1 MLLDQ
6 EDVIL
11 IHMGKNCLVA
21 LGSNQ
26 EWEGDTPA
34 DLVLRSISEL
44 VKYDLKIIKASR
56 LFKTPSF
63 PKGAGPDF
71 VNAALMINTKIAPD
85 QLLLIFH
92 ELEANSGR
100 VRQKRWG
107 SRTLDMDLLSY
118 GDLVLP
124 DQCTFKKWRSLDA
137 DMQQRCVP
145 EHLILPHPRL
155 QERAFVLGPL
165 MDVAPEWRHPALEKT
180 VEEMFFSLPVSQR
193 DELEVMSLK

>member
-63 PKGAGPDF
+63 PKGAGPDY
-71 VNAALMINTKIAPD
+71 VNACAVLRAELAPEEI
-85 QLLLIFH
+85 LAVLH
-92 ELEANSGR
+92 RVEAQMGR
-100 VRQKRWG
+100 VRETRWAG
-107 SRTLDMDLLSY
+107 RTLDLDLLFCAQT
-118 GDLVLP
+118 VLP
-124 DQCTFKKWRSLDA
+124 DKAGWSYWQGMALEEQMRRAPD
-137 DMQQRCVP
+137 
-145 EHLILPHPRL
+145 ELILPHPRL
-155 QERAFVLGPL
+155 QDRGFVLVPL
-165 MDVAPEWRHPALEKT
+165 ADVAPDWQHPVTGRRVVEMRDALPKEALLDI
-180 VEEMFFSLPVSQR
+180 VPL
-193 DELEVMSLK
+193 